1 MQRWQLLLRA
11 LLALLVGGWVWRGG
25 SPGLG
30 LFLGALVFWSY
41 GLVMLG
47 LFISLLR
54 TNRGE
59 VGPPQLPTLL
69 MACWRELLT
78 CEWVFAWQQPFNEH
92 RVADFVPAQSARRGV
107 LLLHGYTCNRGLW
120 NDWMPR
126 LRQAEHPY
134 IALSMEPAFG
144 SIDAYADQIEAAVQ
158 RLTEAS
164 GQAPLIVA
172 HSMGGLAA
180 RSWWRRF
187 GARGRILRI
196 VTLGTPHAGTLMA
209 RFSPAF
215 NARQMRRAS
224 PWLAD
229 LAAHESTA
237 PGADFDCYYSECDH
251 IVCPMGTAE
260 LPGSR
265 AIRIAG
271 TGHLALVFNARV
283 FADVLSLLRPPP

>member
-1 MQRWQLLLRA
+1 MQRWQLLARL
-11 LLALLVGGWVWRGG
+11 LLALVVGGWFWRSG

-30 LFLGALVFWSY
+30 LLLGALVFWSY

-47 LFISLLR
+47 AFMSLLR

-59 VGPPQLPTLL
+59 VGVPKLL
-69 MACWRELLT
+69 LACWRELLV

-92 RVADFVPAQSARRGV
+92 RVADFLPAQTAQRGV

-126 LRQAEHPY
+126 LRRAGHPH

-144 SIDAYADQIEAAVQ
+144 SIDAYADQIESAVQ
-158 RLTEAS
+158 RLTDAT

-180 RSWWRRF
+180 RAWWRRF
-187 GARGRILRI
+187 GASGSVLRI
-196 VTLGTPHAGTLMA
+196 VTLGTPHAGTVMA

-215 NARQMRRAS
+215 NARQMRRRS
-224 PWLAD
+224 PWLAE
-229 LAAHESTA
+229 LAMHESSA
-237 PGADFDCYYSECDH
+237 LGAEFDCYYSESDH
-251 IVCPMGTAE
+251 IVCPMGTAV

-265 AIRIAG
+265 AIHIAG

-283 FADVLSLLRPPP
+283 FSDVLSLLRPPP